1 MWTGSILYLALG
13 ASGLQTGLPAG
24 LRIPTC
30 APFCNLRAP
39 SPLLAAPAISALTLM
54 RQSEVLDVLSGVAD
68 PILADPSDASRPYDL
83 VSLNLVRKVDIDES
97 TGGVSLELVLPEEAV
112 SAGASDRVRACSLDF
127 AHTACIS
134 FCSRLS
140 CRALFLPVG
149 AELRPEAARRAR
161 VVGGRAHRVCHAERH
176 SGSCRH

>member
-140 CRALFLPVG
+140 SRALSPSWRR
-149 AELRPEAARRAR
+149 AATRAARRAR